1 MYTYHSFIQHLEQR
15 IRALEDRALLAERE
29 VQTLK
34 ESIAQLKPVNIGSIQ
49 YKVQELSVSELSGTL
64 NVGLTSLA
72 DPEQVEAWLGKDSG
86 NEVSKPVHLEHLQ
99 NESGLNPNAG

>member
-1 MYTYHSFIQHLEQR
+1 MYSYHAFLQQMEQR
-15 IRALEDRALLAERE
+15 IRSLEDRALLAEKE

-34 ESIAQLKPVNIGSIQ
+34 ESIAQLKPVHIGSIQ

-72 DPEQVEAWLGKDSG
+72 DPDQVESWLGKDGGSEG
-86 NEVSKPVHLEHLQ
+86 SKPVHMEHLQ
-99 NESGLNPNAG
+99 NENGSTP